1 VFYLAFSGKNMFNTV
16 KMMDKLLQHLQ
27 IETLDYFR
35 MENVYL
41 DMRMR
46 IYKRK
51 YLVYQNANQKDHLL

>member
-1 VFYLAFSGKNMFNTV
+1 MFNTV